1 MISDDTKITG
11 VDIWQVRIPLARPY
25 HLSKVYGTLTE
36 NNCALVRLTLAN
48 GVVGWGEADP
58 GGVNFDGETID
69 SVMKHLDSHVP
80 LMIGQCVQAWVEQ
93 AKGRQHHGA
102 GAAAIDVACYDALG
116 RAKHTPVYRLLG
128 RQCHKQVD
136 VLWPT
141 SSGTADDDLSI
152 IGDYHAQGFNTYML
166 KMGDRPVSEDI
177 IRVNEVIKR
186 LPDGVAVMVDANQG
200 WEREEALKF
209 ARKTASLPLILIEQ
223 PVRASDHEG
232 LKMIREVAGCPISV
246 DESVVNPDDATAVL
260 DADAA
265 DVFSV
270 KISKNG
276 GLANSLA
283 IASAVRD
290 SDKRV
295 LMNSMIELGITQAAS
310 LHLGCTL
317 DNLMECGHAYMSTL
331 RMADDVTDFSSW
343 IRQGVAYIP
352 DAPGL
357 GINVSMQKLQQYQ
370 VDHIHVS

>member
-1 MISDDTKITG
+1 MADDTKITG
-11 VDIWQVRIPLARPY
+11 VDVWQIRIPLAKPY

-36 NNCALVRLTLAN
+36 SNCALLRLTLSS

-58 GGVNFDGETID
+58 GGINFDGETMD
-69 SVMKHLDSHVP
+69 SVSKYLASHAP
-80 LMIGQCVQAWVEQ
+80 QMIGQCVQEWVDQ
-93 AKGRQHHGA
+93 ARGREHHGA

-116 RAKHTPVYRLLG
+116 RARQVPVYRLLG
-128 RQCHKQVD
+128 RQCHEQID

-141 SSGTADDDLSI
+141 SSGSADDDLSV
-152 IGDYHAQGFNTYML
+152 IGDYHGRGFNTYML

-177 IRVNEVIKR
+177 LRINEVMQR

-200 WEREEALKF
+200 WEREEALEF
-209 ARKTASLPLILIEQ
+209 ARETASLPLILIEQ
-223 PVRASDHEG
+223 PVHASDHEG

-246 DESVVNPDDATAVL
+246 DESVVNPDDAAAIL

-276 GLANSLA
+276 GLANSLS
-283 IASAVRD
+283 IARAARD
-290 SDKRV
+290 SGKRV

-310 LHLGCTL
+310 MHLGCTL
-317 DNLMECGHAYMSTL
+317 DNLMDCGHAYMSTL
-331 RMADDVTDFSSW
+331 RMADDVSDFSDW
-343 IRQGVAYIP
+343 IRQGVAHIA

-357 GINVSMQKLQQYQ
+357 GINISMRKIQQYQ